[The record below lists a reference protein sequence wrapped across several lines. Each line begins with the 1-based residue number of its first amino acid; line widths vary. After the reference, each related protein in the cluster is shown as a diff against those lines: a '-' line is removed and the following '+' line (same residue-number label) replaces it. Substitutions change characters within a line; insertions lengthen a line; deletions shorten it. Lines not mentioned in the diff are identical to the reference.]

1 MADAAPNKPFLRHK
15 KTGDV
20 YVYNS
25 ILAKRDDMEQTDEGP
40 TAPPA
45 QPARIMTAAV
55 AAAANA
61 APSYDAELAALR
73 ARVKSLERDVA
84 ALKEKRDTVSPPT
97 TAAAAPAPQRRR
109 RVSPAAAT
117 ANTQP
122 PAQLDIEDIDESS
135 AANIAAMEELMNRAN
150 SAVGKG

>member
-45 QPARIMTAAV
+45 QPARIMTAA
-55 AAAANA
+55 AAATV
-61 APSYDAELAALR
+61 APSPNTELASLR
-73 ARVKSLERDVA
+73 ARIEALELEFA
-84 ALKEKRDTVSPPT
+84 GFKAKGDTVSPSSAPAPETPPT
-97 TAAAAPAPQRRR
+97 RRRRRSAAAAPAA
-109 RVSPAAAT
+109 VDT
-117 ANTQP
+117 
-122 PAQLDIEDIDESS
+122 AQLDLEDAT
-135 AANIAAMEELMNRAN
+135 AANVAAMEELMQRAN
-150 SAVGKG
+150 SAAGRE